1 MKQLMTKF
9 VSRCA
14 VVVGT
19 FALVLSS
26 CTVSDV
32 EADIDALDEKYEELA
47 STQVADTESQTE
59 ALEAAFAEAETL
71 ISEQSDALTTLR
83 EEMEAE
89 IASLKSDIENNYVTK
104 EELAAEVEALEEE
117 VEELESALTVSV
129 NTTQA
134 EVDALEVYVAALEAD
149 IAVTYATIANL
160 ELLEARV
167 ATLGSA
173 VDDINTAIT
182 NLESKDAEL
191 QALIESNDADI
202 TTLQE
207 GLVDLATDLA
217 NEIARVDGVIEALAE
232 RVTANEE
239 SIVALNTTLA
249 ELTATVESIRVDL
262 QSQID
267 TLGDEVDAID
277 VRLTAAE
284 EKITAI
290 EAELV
295 EVWAEFETVRDEFAA
310 ADQAMYE
317 KITAE
322 YEAALIALEESLKTW
337 TGEQLAVYWSQYFD
351 LTNSV
356 ECDAFVDAM
365 KALLTDSSENE
376 WFVNQ
381 YELDA
386 VIAALDQ
393 LESDFLNLKSEYEQY
408 VADNDLAIE
417 MINEKIDSIN
427 ELITTILANIDDIYE
442 QLKEL
447 GLYDVTLKA
456 LIDANYA
463 DIESLQNQ
471 IATLEEA
478 YIAADDALKAEL
490 EAEILALQTTVADNY
505 NSLSAQISGILADLE
520 ALAATDTSLQQ
531 QISTLSASLSTL
543 SSTVQSNYNE
553 LFEYIFYIWKDL
565 SSLQGQI
572 DTITALLGTLPSE
585 YADYGDAIVA
595 LENLIED
602 AVAAYQAADADL
614 EESLLQEIADLKTE
628 LTNNLDTVYQN
639 LLVADATIMT
649 TIQTLETNLWTY
661 INYLDGRV
669 GAIEELIEYITYV
682 PTNMWGYMTLSVG
695 TYDWFDVNGDGGY
708 DLAIDIPLYYNYV
721 TVDGATTST
730 EYTTE
735 ATFRVYPAAKVADIT
750 AVTANVVEVTR
761 ATAYNVDVEI
771 LSYDET
777 EGTITV
783 EIATDYD
790 YPTNAAANE
799 TISMA
804 FDFTY
809 DRGVVETTD
818 EAGVTTTT
826 TKYEEKVFQTDYV
839 ASVAIDGTPAVD
851 ATDVYYSN
859 VDTDVADDG
868 TVTYT
873 NVWDGTTFTAF
884 ALNDKEIET
893 TADYSVYY
901 TTATELAADADLYV
915 EVDGAFVALE
925 TLYDV
930 TLDFVAPTTDPTYTG
945 NRDNQ
950 YDFYATYVAISR
962 VGYSG
967 DKFVSDAYSIEIDGK
982 TIASNI
988 SETILVVKSGDLS
1001 GLVYDLAWDYSTAVV
1016 ASTYQTVD
1024 IDMLGELNTNAMT
1037 YTLANKISSYP
1048 EYDGTSN
1055 TNCYT
1060 VSIKDAQ
1067 GNDVDPAV
1075 FEIDDVVF
1083 TIGTVAEGTAEIAL
1097 TTSSS
1102 LVESATYYVT
1112 IEFWY
1117 KVTDEETASTI
1128 TATVN
1133 VTGAPAIVYAGD
1145 DVDVYQTLSKTKY
1158 TFATVYDVYAD
1169 YAKNATI
1176 DQFGSVAI
1184 FKEAM
1189 YGAIESNPNANGSN
1203 YTSYTDGSWD
1213 NAFYGGS
1220 VATDDL
1226 ATDFYVGISAA
1237 YTTGGAT
1244 VVRTYDYVD
1253 ATGFSL
1259 STTANLTVTSLEGS
1273 LVHNPT
1279 YVYVDSSDFYTTF
1292 FSSTLTAGNSSTL
1305 ATLTTRDIETA
1316 LLFDYDE
1323 IIADA
1328 NPVVEITYELDAADA
1343 SYATIADDANGDEHL
1358 YMASALSALE
1368 VTLTAY
1374 LWVNGIMVDSQ
1385 VFDAVV
1391 VDPLADRATGLKVSS
1406 TFVTDGVLTM
1416 DIDDDYD
1423 LYDEFELMSIN
1434 TGEYPLNDGFPYN
1447 IFGSTVGKTILTPL
1461 LGGDLYVDIVADPT
1475 NGDSRMLA
1483 YDSATQTLYYDY
1495 STTPVLLED
1504 QKFTVTITYEDKY
1517 TAELGATN
1525 TITFEVIVEKTATVN

>member
-89 IASLKSDIENNYVTK
+89 IASLNSDIENNYVTK

-117 VEELESALTVSV
+117 VEELESALTDSVS
-129 NTTQA
+129 TTQA

-207 GLVDLATDLA
+207 DLVDLATDLA

-381 YELDA
+381 YELDV

-417 MINEKIDSIN
+417 MINE
-427 ELITTILANIDDIYE
+427 LITTILANIDDI
-442 QLKEL
+442 
-447 GLYDVTLKA
+447 
-456 LIDANYA
+456 
-463 DIESLQNQ
+463 
-471 IATLEEA
+471 
-478 YIAADDALKAEL
+478 
-490 EAEILALQTTVADNY
+490 
-505 NSLSAQISGILADLE
+505 
-520 ALAATDTSLQQ
+520 
-531 QISTLSASLSTL
+531 
-543 SSTVQSNYNE
+543 
-553 LFEYIFYIWKDL
+553 
-565 SSLQGQI
+565 
-572 DTITALLGTLPSE
+572 
-585 YADYGDAIVA
+585 
-595 LENLIED
+595 
-602 AVAAYQAADADL
+602 
-614 EESLLQEIADLKTE
+614 
-628 LTNNLDTVYQN
+628 
-639 LLVADATIMT
+639 
-649 TIQTLETNLWTY
+649 
-661 INYLDGRV
+661 DGRV

-682 PTNMWGYMTLSVG
+682 PTNMWGCMTLSVG

-708 DLAIDIPLYYNYV
+708 DLATDIPLYYNYV

-750 AVTANVVEVTR
+750 AVTANVVEVVTR

-818 EAGVTTTT
+818 EAGATTTT

-859 VDTDVADDG
+859 VDTDVVDDG

-873 NVWDGTTFTAF
+873 NVWYGTTFTAF

-915 EVDGAFVALE
+915 DVDGAFVALE

-930 TLDFVAPTTDPTYTG
+930 TLDFVAPTTAPTYTG
-945 NRDNQ
+945 NRANQ
-950 YDFYATYVAISR
+950 YDFYATYVAISL

-967 DKFVSDAYSIEIDGK
+967 DKFVSDAYSIKIDGK

-1016 ASTYQTVD
+1016 ASPYQTVD

-1037 YTLANKISSYP
+1037 YTLADQISSYP

-1055 TNCYT
+1055 TDCYI
-1060 VSIKDAQ
+1060 VSINDAQ

-1075 FEIDDVVF
+1075 FDIDDVVF

-1117 KVTDEETASTI
+1117 KDTDEETASTI

-1145 DVDVYQTLSKTKY
+1145 DVDVYQTLSKTNY
-1158 TFATVYDVYAD
+1158 TFATVYDVYDD

-1203 YTSYTDGSWD
+1203 YTSYTDGSWY

-1220 VATDDL
+1220 VETDDL

-1447 IFGSTVGKTILTPL
+1447 IFGSTVGKTILTL